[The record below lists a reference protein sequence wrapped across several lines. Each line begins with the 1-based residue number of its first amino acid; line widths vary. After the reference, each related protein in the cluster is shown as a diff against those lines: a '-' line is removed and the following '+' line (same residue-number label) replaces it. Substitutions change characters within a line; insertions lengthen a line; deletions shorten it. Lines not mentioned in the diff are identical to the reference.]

1 MNLHQTVPE
10 LPVRSVVEAQEYY
23 RDRLGFRIEWH
34 HEAGRIGAVSHGQ
47 CAIFFR
53 EADGPIQSG
62 TFWIHADDVDAA
74 FGELS
79 ALGAEITNPIEDK
92 PWGLRQFTVVDLHGN
107 RFHFHHDL

>member
-1 MNLHQTVPE
+1 MKLHQTVPE

-23 RDRLGFRIEWH
+23 RDRQVFRIEWH
-34 HEAGRIGAVSHGQ
+34 HEDGRIGAVSHGQ

-62 TFWIHADDVDAA
+62 TFWIHADDVDSA
-74 FGELS
+74 FRELS
-79 ALGAEITNPIEDK
+79 ELGAEITDPIEDK
-92 PWGLRQFTVVDLHGN
+92 PWGPRQFTIVDLHGN